1 MPRQPLLAELD
12 SIPWTPLEELWPI
25 APPGP
30 VIKLLSIDD
39 ETGAQ
44 TMLLK
49 APPGWSTPKPE
60 SHTTVQE
67 DILLEG
73 EAIFGETRYQAPA
86 YFCFPANYIHP
97 AVRTETGFTM
107 IVTFSGPFDVEYF
120 DEVPERQPR

>member
-1 MPRQPLLAELD
+1 MPRQPLFAELD
-12 SIPWTPLEELWPI
+12 SIPWMPIEVLWPT

-30 VIKLLSIDD
+30 ELKLLSSDA

-44 TMLLK
+44 TLLLK
-49 APPGWSTPKPE
+49 APPGWHTPKPE
-60 SHTTVQE
+60 SHPNVQE

-107 IVTFSGPFDVEYF
+107 IVTFSGPFAVEYH
-120 DEVPERQPR
+120 DTVPE

>member
-1 MPRQPLLAELD
+1 MPRQPLFAEFD
-12 SIPWTPLEELWPI
+12 SLPWLPMAAIWPT

-30 VIKLLSIDD
+30 EVKLLSVDD

-44 TMLLK
+44 TLLLK
-49 APPGWSTPKPE
+49 APPGWCTPKPE
-60 SHTTVQE
+60 SHPNVQE

-86 YFCFPANYIHP
+86 YFCFPADYIHP

-107 IVTFSGPFDVEYF
+107 IVTFSGPFAVEYH
-120 DEVPERQPR
+120 DAVPE